1 MNIMTNSAMST
12 VLSTNT
18 TDRAAA
24 YDDSARRIPAA
35 GTQPAGPALRHV
47 RLTVRDGT
55 RYGVGSGAERAWL
68 TTAAGCLL
76 QPAVGDL
83 VLASIEEGR
92 GYILTVL
99 ERAKPD
105 DAAEISLPG
114 DLHLHLPAG
123 HLEVTAAQGARLDA
137 GPRLETRAAQWQGDF
152 DGARLQCRALLLSG
166 HALQAHWH
174 SRTEA
179 CSGTWFVAA
188 QRGETHLG
196 SGLRRVA
203 GHDEITAQS
212 LRQLVER
219 DWRLQAASADLQ
231 AQRRV
236 ALRSDSVQLG

>member
-1 MNIMTNSAMST
+1 MMTSPAMST
-12 VLSTNT
+12 APSLNPA
-18 TDRAAA
+18 DHAAA
-24 YDDSARRIPAA
+24 ESGSMRRAPAA
-35 GTQPAGPALRHV
+35 DAQPAGPALRHL
-47 RLTVRDGT
+47 RLTVRDGA
-55 RYGVGSGAERAWL
+55 RYGAGTGAGRAWL

-99 ERAKPD
+99 ERAMPD

-114 DLHLHLPAG
+114 DLHLRLPAG
-123 HLEVTAAQGARLDA
+123 RLEVTAAQGARLDA
-137 GPRLETRAAQWQGDF
+137 GPRLETCAALWHADF
-152 DGARLQCRALLLSG
+152 DGARLQCRSLLLSG
-166 HALQAHWH
+166 HTLQTYWH

-179 CSGTWFVAA
+179 CSGTWYAAA

-219 DWRLQAASADLQ
+219 DWRLQAASADLH
-231 AQRRV
+231 ARRRV
-236 ALRSDSVQLG
+236 ALQSDSVQLG

>member
-1 MNIMTNSAMST
+1 MST
-12 VLSTNT
+12 
-18 TDRAAA
+18 AA
-24 YDDSARRIPAA
+24 SLNPSNPGPAHGGSSRHA
-35 GTQPAGPALRHV
+35 AEPATQPTGPALRHV
-47 RLTVRDGT
+47 RLTVRDGR

-105 DAAEISLPG
+105 AAAEISLPG
-114 DLHLHLPAG
+114 DLHLRLPAG
-123 HLEVTAAQGARLDA
+123 RLEVTAAQGARLDA
-137 GPRLETRAAQWQGDF
+137 GPRLETRAAQWHADF
-152 DGARLQCRALLLSG
+152 DGARLQCRTLLLSG
-166 HALQAHWH
+166 HTLQTHWR
-174 SRTEA
+174 SRSEA

-219 DWRLQAASADLQ
+219 DWRLQADSADLQ
-231 AQRRV
+231 ALRRV